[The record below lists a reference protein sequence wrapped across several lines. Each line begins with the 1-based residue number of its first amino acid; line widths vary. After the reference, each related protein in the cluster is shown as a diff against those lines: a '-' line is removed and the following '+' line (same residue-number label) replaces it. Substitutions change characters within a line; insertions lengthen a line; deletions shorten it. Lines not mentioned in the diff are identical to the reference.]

1 MYGCIEHLSYMCMRS
16 NAVQWSCQ
24 PWNTCWYKKK
34 KYVSNKVQDVHVVSV
49 SPNVNGDSSWKAQLF
64 DIIVCVTWSWHP
76 LQTILI
82 AMLPSHS
89 NFSHF
94 IHCKIKTLHTHLSKG
109 CGEICTHVYT
119 FIIFQFIGWKKYRV

>member
-1 MYGCIEHLSYMCMRS
+1 MSIYR
-16 NAVQWSCQ
+16 
-24 PWNTCWYKKK
+24 TCAWDLMQYNDHINLEIPVDIKKK

-94 IHCKIKTLHTHLSKG
+94 IHCKIKTHHTHLSKG

>member
-1 MYGCIEHLSYMCMRS
+1 MSIYR
-16 NAVQWSCQ
+16 
-24 PWNTCWYKKK
+24 TCAWDLMQYNDHVNLEIPVDIKKK

-82 AMLPSHS
+82 AMLSSHS

-94 IHCKIKTLHTHLSKG
+94 IHCKIKTHHAHTPVKRLWRDMYTY
-109 CGEICTHVYT
+109 IYT